1 LLNTYSKLKIT
12 FKMPAKI
19 SPCLLCSSLLEAG
32 LEALLIASDLV
43 AVDRVVVDDI
53 VVVVVVVVVI
63 IVIAVVFPNWT
74 VVGFLIRL
82 KVQLQA

>member
-1 LLNTYSKLKIT
+1 
-12 FKMPAKI
+12 M
-19 SPCLLCSSLLEAG
+19 LCSSLWKAG

-43 AVDRVVVDDI
+43 AVDRVIVDDI
-53 VVVVVVVVVI
+53 VVVVVVVIV

>member
-1 LLNTYSKLKIT
+1 LK
-12 FKMPAKI
+12 
-19 SPCLLCSSLLEAG
+19 AG

-43 AVDRVVVDDI
+43 AVDGVVVDDI
-53 VVVVVVVVVI
+53 VVVVVVVV

-74 VVGFLIRL
+74 VVGLLIRL

>member
-12 FKMPAKI
+12 FKRRAKI
-19 SPCLLCSSLLEAG
+19 SPFLLCSSLLKAG
-32 LEALLIASDLV
+32 LEALLIASNLV
-43 AVDRVVVDDI
+43 AVDGVVVDDI
-53 VVVVVVVVVI
+53 VVAVVVVI
-63 IVIAVVFPNWT
+63 VIVIAVVFPDWT